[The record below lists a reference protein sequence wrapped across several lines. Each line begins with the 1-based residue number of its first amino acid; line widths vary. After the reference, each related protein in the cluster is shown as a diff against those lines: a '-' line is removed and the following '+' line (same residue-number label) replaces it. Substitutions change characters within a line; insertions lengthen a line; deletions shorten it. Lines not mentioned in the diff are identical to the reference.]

1 MKIAIMQPYFLP
13 YIGYF
18 QLINSVDVFVIYDNV
33 NFIKKGWINR
43 NYFLIENYPKL
54 ISIPLEGASQH
65 KLIDKIN
72 VKKEKD
78 YQKILKSI
86 ESSYSKASNF
96 GNYFPS
102 FKNIFEKP
110 SQCSISTFNF
120 DLMKLAIQNL
130 SVKTEFIFSSNLN
143 IDHDL
148 KGQDKIIEICKK
160 LNASTYINLP
170 GGKGLYEQKIF
181 RQKNI
186 NLKFLE
192 PGFHE
197 YSHVKTKKFYSNLS
211 FFDVLMN
218 MDNHHLKKLL
228 NNYKLVK

>member
-1 MKIAIMQPYFLP
+1 MQPYFLP

-33 NFIKKGWINR
+33 NFIKKGWVNR
-43 NYFLIENYPKL
+43 NNFLIENYPKL
-54 ISIPLEGASQH
+54 ISIPLEGASQN
-65 KLIDKIN
+65 KLINKIN
-72 VKKEKD
+72 VKKDKD
-78 YQKILKSI
+78 YKKVLNSI
-86 ESSYSKASNF
+86 ESNYSKASNF
-96 GNYFPS
+96 GEYFTS
-102 FKNIFEKP
+102 FKNIFEK
-110 SQCSISTFNF
+110 SEQCSISTFNF
-120 DLMKLAIQNL
+120 DLMKWAIQNL

-148 KGQDKIIEICKK
+148 RGQDKIIEICKK

-170 GGKGLYEQKIF
+170 GGRVLYNNNIF
-181 RQKNI
+181 NQENI

-197 YSHVKTKKFYSNLS
+197 YSHAKTKKFYSNLS

-218 MDNHHLKKLL
+218 VENHHLKKIL
-228 NNYKLVK
+228 NNYILAI